1 MSKYNTIKVSTDDGR
16 TDVWKAREYQFDGYA
31 VDNRVFLIKKDGAV
45 VAVYSLA
52 HMVSAVIES

>member
-16 TDVWKAREYQFDGYA
+16 TDVWEARKDQFDGYA
-31 VDNRVFLIKKDGAV
+31 VDNGAFLIKKDGAA

-52 HMVSAVIES
+52 HLVSAVID